1 MKELRCNLFAGTE
14 DEDAY
19 EHVRRVLEIAYL
31 FHIPDITHDAI
42 MLRKVQ
48 IFYTGLDIPSCKMID
63 SQGFIHIMTPAQA
76 LKSIQVMADHS
87 HNWYDGA
94 ATRQGS
100 NDSSDDIDMQ
110 KLKEN
115 IHVIQ
120 ETVNKYYEESI
131 KEQAAINEWI
141 RKFIKNTDLN
151 LKKLDAVTRK
161 LEVMVEKL
169 TQAVLTNEGNTVERV
184 KENMEKAKEV
194 KKEPVP

>member
-1 MKELRCNLFAGTE
+1 MEN
-14 DEDAY
+14 
-19 EHVRRVLEIAYL
+19 
-31 FHIPDITHDAI
+31 
-42 MLRKVQ
+42 
-48 IFYTGLDIPSCKMID
+48 
-63 SQGFIHIMTPAQA
+63 
-76 LKSIQVMADHS
+76 HS

-100 NDSSDDIDMQ
+100 NDSSNDIDMQ

-120 ETVNKYYEESI
+120 ETVNKYYKESI

-141 RKFIKNTDLN
+141 RKFIKNTNLN

-169 TQAVLTNEGNTVERV
+169 TQTVLTNEGNTVERV
-184 KENMEKAKEV
+184 KGEYGKG
-194 KKEPVP
+194 

>member
-1 MKELRCNLFAGTE
+1 
-14 DEDAY
+14 
-19 EHVRRVLEIAYL
+19 
-31 FHIPDITHDAI
+31 
-42 MLRKVQ
+42 
-48 IFYTGLDIPSCKMID
+48 
-63 SQGFIHIMTPAQA
+63 
-76 LKSIQVMADHS
+76 MADHS

-94 ATRQGS
+94 ATRKGS
-100 NDSSDDIDMQ
+100 NDSSNDIDMQ

-120 ETVNKYYEESI
+120 
-131 KEQAAINEWI
+131 I

-184 KENMEKAKEV
+184 KENMERAKEV